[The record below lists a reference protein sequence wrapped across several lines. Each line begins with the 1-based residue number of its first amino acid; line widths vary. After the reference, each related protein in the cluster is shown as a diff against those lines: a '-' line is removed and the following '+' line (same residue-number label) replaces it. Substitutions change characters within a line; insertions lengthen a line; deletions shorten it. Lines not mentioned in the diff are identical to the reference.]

1 MLGLVANGSQKFAPE
16 SVEIRLGNQANKL
29 IDCHHIFIIKNR
41 TTHRLLMTRPLLLEF
56 EFHIFYLFDSRSQI
70 DNKTALVLFVVGKVF
85 NFLLPD
91 KIVES
96 SAISLVHKSL
106 SSEQDAI
113 TRHYVQLV
121 KNDDVSR
128 NKLKRANLFEPGV
141 LTID

>member
-1 MLGLVANGSQKFAPE
+1 
-16 SVEIRLGNQANKL
+16 
-29 IDCHHIFIIKNR
+29 
-41 TTHRLLMTRPLLLEF
+41 MTRPLLLEF
-56 EFHIFYLFDSRSQI
+56 EFHIFYLFDRRSQI